1 MCSIIPRHCEP
12 APDPDLQVVWQTEV
26 LWAAGCSGESR
37 VTFCESRSVSVDEY
51 QPL

>member
-26 LWAAGCSGESR
+26 LWVAGCNGESG